1 MSLNNSVWSPLK
13 IPLYRAMWIAI
24 TASNIGTWMN
34 EVGATWMMASLSPS
48 NVMIAL
54 IQTATTLPFLLLSY
68 PAGAFA
74 DIFNR
79 RKMLLG
85 LHLWMLLSAT
95 VLTVLTYKNLT
106 TEWWL
111 LILTFALA
119 TGNAMMRPAFSA
131 CIPAFVP
138 KGELH
143 NAVTLNSLS
152 TNASKAVGPAL
163 GGLII
168 AFSGAYVVFAINA
181 VSFVVITAI
190 LYIRFPKSIGVQ
202 SLLPPERFGKALK
215 NGLTYTFHDA
225 DLRVIMIRCIVFFI
239 FASAFWSLM
248 PALLI
253 RDFNASAQTYGI
265 FMALTGLGSVAG
277 AMTMPRLYKRWSRNR
292 LFTLTSALFGCG
304 LLLLA
309 SASALWAV
317 SVIAVLLGFAWIT
330 SFSVLIVTCQLTV
343 PDWVRARAMAT
354 LMLAYGISAT
364 PSSAMWGYLADQQG
378 IAASLAIAGFGTLAT
393 IVLGSLLPLSNQDRD
408 HTLYEHEEPLPDHI
422 RDPAAIDP
430 TDGPVTVV
438 REYII
443 SQADKGNFLH
453 LMNAVK
459 GVRKRNGAL
468 SWQLDEN
475 PNEHFTE
482 TVVIANW
489 LDYLRHRER
498 MTVDDRR
505 LEEQITLL
513 NKGQKPPMISHT
525 SPSTDAVGISSL
537 I

>member
-24 TASNIGTWMN
+24 TTSNIGTWMN
-34 EVGATWMMASLSPS
+34 EVGATWMMASLATS

-85 LHLWMLLSAT
+85 LHLWMLLSAA
-95 VLTVLTYKNLT
+95 VLTVLTYNNLT

-138 KGELH
+138 KGVLH

-152 TNASKAVGPAL
+152 TNASKAVGPAI

-168 AFSGAYVVFAINA
+168 AASGAYVVFAINA
-181 VSFVVITAI
+181 VSFVVITVI
-190 LYIRFPKSIGVQ
+190 LYMRFPKSIGIQ
-202 SLLPPERFGKALK
+202 SLLPRERFGKALK
-215 NGLTYTFHDA
+215 NGLTYTLHDT
-225 DLRVIMIRCIVFFI
+225 DLRVILIRCVVFFI

-253 RDFNASAQTYGI
+253 RDFNASARSYGI

-277 AMTMPRLYKRWSRNR
+277 AMTMPRLYRRWSRNR

-309 SASALWAV
+309 DATALWSV
-317 SVIAVLLGFAWIT
+317 GVIAVLLGFAWIT

-343 PDWVRARAMAT
+343 PDWVRARAMAI
-354 LMLAYGISAT
+354 LMVAYGLSAT

-378 IAASLAIAGFGTLAT
+378 ITSSLAIAGLGALAT
-393 IVLGSLLPLSNQDRD
+393 ILLGVLLPLSNQDRD
-408 HTLYEHEEPLPDHI
+408 HTPYEHEDPLPDHI
-422 RDPAAIDP
+422 GDPAALNP
-430 TDGPVTVV
+430 MDGPVTVI

-443 SQADKGNFLH
+443 SQADKGKFLR
-453 LMNAVK
+453 LMKAVK
-459 GVRKRNGAL
+459 SLRKRNGAL
-468 SWQLDEN
+468 SWQLTES
-475 PNEHFTE
+475 PNQHFTE

-505 LEEQITLL
+505 LEKQITLL
-513 NKGQKPPMISHT
+513 NKDQEPPMTSHI
-525 SPSTDAVGISSL
+525 SPSTCTEK
-537 I
+537 